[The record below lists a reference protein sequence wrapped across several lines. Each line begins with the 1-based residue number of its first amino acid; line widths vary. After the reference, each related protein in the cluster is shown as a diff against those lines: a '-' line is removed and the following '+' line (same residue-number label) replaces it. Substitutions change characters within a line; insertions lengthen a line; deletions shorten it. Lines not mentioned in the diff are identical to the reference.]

1 MKKII
6 YIAFR
11 VKRNDTSA
19 LWRNIICGVHNL
31 FNKPE
36 DYLYKKSLVGVWNNI
51 AGVKNDLESM
61 DMSINDIFRH
71 CVKSGDKTRFWND
84 IWIGS
89 LELKNV
95 YPAIDDIEAQ
105 KRCMVQARINEN
117 GVISWCWKSNPSNCR
132 LQNCLSS
139 LVQDVESV
147 QLHPG
152 SDYTHCSISLDGIY
166 RVSILKHLIDHN
178 HVSNFS
184 HAKTSWCKLIPI
196 KVLGFVWRAMQGRMP
211 CDLALIHKNIP
222 IDFMYCGFSVN
233 QQEDADHILI
243 N

>member
-1 MKKII
+1 MK
-6 YIAFR
+6 
-11 VKRNDTSA
+11 D
-19 LWRNIICGVHNL
+19 
-31 FNKPE
+31 
-36 DYLYKKSLVGVWNNI
+36 
-51 AGVKNDLESM
+51 
-61 DMSINDIFRH
+61 
-71 CVKSGDKTRFWND
+71 
-84 IWIGS
+84 
-89 LELKNV
+89 
-95 YPAIDDIEAQ
+95 
-105 KRCMVQARINEN
+105 RINEN

-243 N
+243 KCLFACLVREKKNLNWCGVDDMIVNTVGEFIDFTYKWGKLLQSQETIHCNMLWGAMGYLEITE